1 MRKLLP
7 IFLLPVILAI
17 IAAAVAPKLAS
28 EERLHAEATM
38 LLRQATGV
46 PVSIGGSASF
56 SVFPWPSL
64 NIDEVAVADGPV
76 QLAVPHVRIVLD
88 LLPLLTGRARADY
101 IELSSPDVTVTEAG
115 LGLDPLSAVF
125 LRLASSKFAADV
137 YLTDG
142 RLRVLQD
149 GHSEVIVPQAD
160 LHLAVRGGA
169 DAAVSGKVMWRDE
182 PLDIDLSLGSL
193 GALATGGAGRLRAK
207 ISGPPVHLTFDGAA
221 RLAGGPVAEGALS
234 VEMRQLRTTLEW
246 LDMDAPTERGFGPF
260 ALSGRVQMSPQNA
273 ALSDARIELDG
284 NVSEGGFTLRLEGGR
299 PVVQGSLA
307 SDRLDLTPYGQLAIS
322 DPDSMAWNHEMFDLS
337 RLTKLD
343 LDLRLSASQVL
354 AGSARLDNVAASAV
368 VKSGKLILAIGEAEA
383 WNGLFRSALQLSPG
397 ANGGTETRV
406 DLAAENVALAPAL
419 GDVFR
424 IQRLEGNGSF
434 RFAAVGAGKS
444 VAELVSHLSGT
455 FNLSGQSGALVGI
468 DVGRVLSRLEQRPL
482 SGSMD
487 LRGGR
492 TSYDRIGIDA
502 SIRDGIARLGKL
514 EVESA
519 RMRISVGGESSIAER
534 DLDLIGVAQLMAPAK
549 SGVDPTASFELPFI
563 VRGNWDQPIV
573 LPDPQALIRRSG
585 AAKPLFGQPRAL
597 GVAGQLP

>member
-7 IFLLPVILAI
+7 ILLLPVIVAL

-28 EERLHAEATM
+28 EQRLNAEATA

-46 PVSIGGSASF
+46 PVGIGGGTRF
-56 SVFPWPSL
+56 SVFPWPAL
-64 NIDEVAVADGPV
+64 EIDDVAVTEGPV
-76 QLAVPHVRIVLD
+76 RLVAPKVRIVLS
-88 LLPLLTGRARADY
+88 LLPLLTGQARADY
-101 IELSSPDVTVTEAG
+101 IELLSPDVAVTQAG

-125 LRLASSKFAADV
+125 LRLASGKFAADV

-142 RLRVLQD
+142 RLKILGEGR
-149 GHSEVIVPQAD
+149 SETLVPRAD
-160 LHLAVRGGA
+160 LHVAIRGGV
-169 DAAVSGKVMWRDE
+169 DAAVSGTVVWRGE
-182 PLDIDLSLGSL
+182 PLDVDLSLGSL
-193 GALATGGAGRLRAK
+193 GALATGGAGRLRVK
-207 ISGPPVHLTFDGAA
+207 VSGPPVELAFDGAA

-234 VEMRQLRTTLEW
+234 VETRQLRTMLEW
-246 LDMDAPTERGFGPF
+246 LDLDAPTERGLGPF
-260 ALSGRVQMSPQNA
+260 ALSGRVQMSPQSA
-273 ALSDARIELDG
+273 ALAEARIELDG

-307 SDRLDLTPYGQLAIS
+307 SDRIDLTPYGQLAIS
-322 DPDSMAWNHEMFDLS
+322 DPDSAAWNHDLFDLG

-343 LDLRLSASQVL
+343 LDLRLSASQVR

-383 WNGLFRSALQLSPG
+383 WNGLFRAALQLSPSG
-397 ANGGTETRV
+397 HGGTETRV
-406 DLAAENVALAPAL
+406 DLAAENVALAQAL

-424 IQRLEGNGSF
+424 IQRLEGVGSF
-434 RFAAVGAGKS
+434 RFAAVGAGAS
-444 VAELVSHLSGT
+444 IAEVVSRLSGT
-455 FNLSGQSGALVGI
+455 FNLTGQSGALVGI

-514 EVESA
+514 DVESA

-534 DLDLIGVAQLMAPAK
+534 DLDFIGVAQLMAPAK
-549 SGVDPTASFELPFI
+549 SGVDPAASFELPFI